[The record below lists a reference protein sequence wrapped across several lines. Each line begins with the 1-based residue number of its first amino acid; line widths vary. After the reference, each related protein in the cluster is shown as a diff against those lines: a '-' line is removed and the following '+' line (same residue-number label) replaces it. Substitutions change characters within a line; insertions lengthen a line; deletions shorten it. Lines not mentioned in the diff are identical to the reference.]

1 MDDASHISTPL
12 YCDVIPSNYF
22 KRGIRVL
29 AHFPLHSCVTSTRGM
44 LMLSERNS
52 ALVAVG
58 WEVDGALG
66 MVGGGS
72 SELRGCA
79 SDPGIIE
86 EELTI
91 AGP

>member
-1 MDDASHISTPL
+1 
-12 YCDVIPSNYF
+12 
-22 KRGIRVL
+22 
-29 AHFPLHSCVTSTRGM
+29 M
-44 LMLSERNS
+44 LMLSECNS

-66 MVGGGS
+66 MVGGGP
-72 SELRGCA
+72 SELHGCA

-86 EELTI
+86 KELTI